1 MQADTYAVQVNG
13 MLRTRGVSGA
23 TKKQMTC
30 AHRSGKSQRGDRE
43 FNTLVRF
50 EAIDAARRKEVR
62 GILRSAQD
70 LEQYRDS
77 WGCEGFTINSE
88 FARVLSMV
96 ESQVPSRERRT
107 FTDE

>member
-23 TKKQMTC
+23 TKKKTC
-30 AHRSGKSQRGDRE
+30 AYWSGKSQRRNCE
-43 FNTLVRF
+43 FNALVRF

-70 LEQYRDS
+70 LEQYRNI
-77 WGCEGFTINSE
+77 WGREGFTINSE
-88 FARVLSMV
+88 FARVLSTGD
-96 ESQVPSRERRT
+96 SQVPTRERQT